1 MYLCQGGSCKIPTI
15 PCLSGYF
22 LITNIK
28 NSQILC
34 SWTIYPLL
42 YNASLLPCMKV
53 MTVNDSYQA
62 LSTLPGGEWWQCM
75 KQLIR
80 IRVFVAARHSFSV
93 TFCSSVTL
101 TIGKARQR
109 RHSTIVVATSWGWAV
124 PSSGSCWLRS
134 HWGLLTKPYN
144 MTLLDRECSNIKSSE
159 LHSL

>member
-1 MYLCQGGSCKIPTI
+1 MWGNISEIFWINIFTPAPPPGFLEHLWTHWLPPPSDQFQNILIFKKKSMYLCQGGSCKIPTI

-75 KQLIR
+75 KQFIR
-80 IRVFVAARHSFSV
+80 IRVFVAARHSFLLLNQ
-93 TFCSSVTL
+93 SS
-101 TIGKARQR
+101 
-109 RHSTIVVATSWGWAV
+109 H
-124 PSSGSCWLRS
+124 P
-134 HWGLLTKPYN
+134 
-144 MTLLDRECSNIKSSE
+144 
-159 LHSL
+159 